1 MSLNQLKER
10 IQTWKKAIVVREP
23 MERLASCYN
32 DKILAP
38 VKDHMYPGFIALSRE
53 KVRKK
58 AAKLLHNGHKTK
70 RISFNDFLI
79 IEVINGKDNKHWRQ
93 YYKTCSPCTLGL
105 DYIIKLDPAMEDTKV
120 SFLFSLRIHCKYFD
134 CT

>member
-10 IQTWKKAIVVREP
+10 ILTWKKAIVVREP

-32 DKILAP
+32 DKMLAP
-38 VKDHMYPGFIALSRE
+38 IEDHMYPEIVAQNRE

-58 AAKLLHNGHKTK
+58 AAKFLHNGHKTRK
-70 RISFNDFLI
+70 ISFNDFLI
-79 IEVINGKDNKHWRQ
+79 IEVINGKPNKHWIP

-120 SFLFSLRIHCKYFD
+120 SFLFSLRIF
-134 CT
+134 